1 MSLPLCHDT
10 FNLEFFYCFMWSR
23 SWSCLYVRDLTKEWS
38 SVQEDQTGGKIAD
51 VFTCFISMGVLTLSL
66 SSCCGKLLGLFING
80 CSVAPVWAWLILKWE
95 WDYKGAQEDTVGTY
109 SPLFGLIW
117 QLWIV
122 KLSSSSSLIL
132 FSSFSLAIKV
142 HFLRC
147 ALKFSVCSIIHD
159 VQSCSIELQMQ
170 SLCTFHSGWVRY
182 FSLIRN

>member
-10 FNLEFFYCFMWSR
+10 FNLEFFHCFMWSR

-51 VFTCFISMGVLTLSL
+51 VFTCFISMGVLTPSL
-66 SSCCGKLLGLFING
+66 SSCCGKLLGLFIDG

-95 WDYKGAQEDTVGTY
+95 WDYKGLQEDTVGTY

-122 KLSSSSSLIL
+122 KLSSSSSSFFSGHQSAFPEMCIEIQCL
-132 FSSFSLAIKV
+132 FNNTWRTVLQHWAAKAVAV
-142 HFLRC
+142 HF
-147 ALKFSVCSIIHD
+147 S
-159 VQSCSIELQMQ
+159 
-170 SLCTFHSGWVRY
+170 
-182 FSLIRN
+182 